1 MGQDGAAELP
11 SVVILGGA
19 GGIGKVISRTLAGMS
34 TFDEVVIADLAVE
47 RSQEIARTIGSEKL
61 RVERLDFRET
71 GSLEGLL
78 RNSDIAVNCSW
89 DDFNVRV
96 TDAVLKTSTDMIDL
110 SSSMDGAELV
120 QLGRNRE
127 ALDAGVTIV
136 LELGM
141 DPGLSNLLA
150 KTLTQDMDEVDSI
163 QIRDG
168 DKDTNPSAYP
178 FKFTVRGVL
187 EEWTWNAVTW
197 DHGKFVLES
206 PLSRWEDTVF
216 PAPLGQL
223 RTYLTPH
230 EEPITLPKFLGKKVG
245 HVDFMLAQAFD
256 LYSALSKL
264 NLMSRKEFDF
274 HGVVTSPYEFLA
286 SYLARAQASNA
297 ADEEI
302 TDSTCVLIRTR
313 GRTAKQ
319 ERIERTG
326 YVLGWSRAGWCAC
339 AAHVV
344 TGVSAALGASL
355 LATGKVKGP
364 GILPPESC
372 VDPADILPRLKEYGI
387 HVSLPE

>member
-1 MGQDGAAELP
+1 LT

-19 GGIGKVISRTLAGMS
+19 GGIGNVICRTLVGMR

-47 RSQEIARTIGSEKL
+47 RAQEIAKTIGSNKI

-71 GSLEGLL
+71 NGLERLL
-78 RNSDIAVNCSW
+78 RDSDIAVNCSW
-89 DDFNVRV
+89 DDFNEGV
-96 TDAVLKTSTDMIDL
+96 TDAAIKTSADMIDL
-110 SSSMDGAELV
+110 SSSMNGAELV
-120 QLGRNRE
+120 ELSRNKE

-136 LELGM
+136 LGLGM

-150 KTLTQDMDEVDSI
+150 KTLTEDMHEVDSI

-168 DKDTNPSAYP
+168 DKDINPNAYP

-187 EEWTWNAVTW
+187 EEWTWKAVTW

-230 EEPITLPKFLGKKVG
+230 EEPITLPNFLGKRVN

-256 LYSALSKL
+256 LFSALSKL
-264 NLMSRKEFDF
+264 NLLSQEPFDF
-274 HGVVTSPYEFLA
+274 HGTITSPYEFLA

-302 TDSTCVLIRTR
+302 TDSTCMLIHTR
-313 GRTAKQ
+313 GRNSKQ
-319 ERIERTG
+319 QQIERAG
-326 YVLGWSRAGWCAC
+326 YVLGWSRADWRAC
-339 AAHVV
+339 AAHKV
-344 TGVSAALGASL
+344 TGVSAPIGAAL

-364 GILPPESC
+364 GIFPPESC
-372 VDPADILPRLKEYGI
+372 VDPADILPRLQDYGI
-387 HVSLPE
+387 RVSLPE